1 MMTLGSHIQP
11 ENHTDSHWACAEID
25 LPLKKKTKKRE
36 REITTC
42 FLIEITKC
50 QHVRSWKLNLM
61 SRDTSPAAEGLFKA
75 SSSMTVAVR
84 YLVSYLYLKAV
95 SSANK
100 TKWDVNH
107 PAVFVLCKIT
117 TSNIKS
123 PLIVCCSSCV
133 WVSGTF
139 FCCSGVTVP
148 RANTT
153 STSALNCSY
162 KKIRNKEMNF
172 FVVQKEVTVLCV
184 EGKIYNMFGRCEQ

>member
-1 MMTLGSHIQP
+1 MMTPGWHIQP
-11 ENHTDSHWACAEID
+11 KNHTDSHWACAEID
-25 LPLKKKTKKRE
+25 LPLKKKNKR
-36 REITTC
+36 RRQMSTC
-42 FLIEITKC
+42 FLVEITKC
-50 QHVRSWKLNLM
+50 QQVRSWQLNLM
-61 SRDTSPAAEGLFKA
+61 SRDTSPAAESLFKA

-100 TKWDVNH
+100 RKWYVNH
-107 PAVFVLCKIT
+107 PAVVILCKIT

-123 PLIVCCSSCV
+123 PLIMCCSSCV

-162 KKIRNKEMNF
+162 KKIRNRWTFLFCCAKRW
-172 FVVQKEVTVLCV
+172 TVLCV
-184 EGKIYNMFGRCEQ
+184 EGEIHNMFGTCEQ